1 MKIEAKQAHRNLA
14 MFIGLFLLAHFAAHF
29 AALRGIATQDT
40 VLQLS
45 RAVYRVPVVEIAL
58 VIALALQIALGI
70 ALLRRISRRRRKDF
84 WHRVQFASGC
94 YLAYFVVMHTAA
106 ALISRLALGLD
117 TNFYWAAGTL
127 VLDPLRYGFAP
138 YYVLAV
144 TAFAAHG
151 LAALHFR
158 GPRRWHAP
166 ALALGPLAGLTIILA
181 YGGAIYSIELP
192 PEHIEYFNLYPGVAK

>member
-29 AALRGIATQDT
+29 VALDGIATQDA
-40 VLQLS
+40 VLQLG
-45 RAVYRVPVVEIAL
+45 RAAYRIPVVEIAL
-58 VIALALQIALGI
+58 VTVLALQVALGI
-70 ALLRRISRRRRKDF
+70 ALLRRISKRPRKDF

-144 TAFAAHG
+144 TALAAHW

-158 GPRRWHAP
+158 SPRPWHAA
-166 ALALGPLAGLTIILA
+166 ALALGPLAGLAIIVA